1 MVPLRSLSL
10 VLLFLCTQSVLLH
23 VNKQVSSPFPD
34 GSEAQPYASLQ
45 SAFAAALTQGGG
57 QVSLAPGS
65 DTYSTESISSV
76 PVPIT
81 LFLNGN
87 EITVDTG
94 IGVTGG
100 FVLEGPGKVRGT
112 AGFTI
117 NGPVGSVEVREKV
130 TITKMISTAFTLSG
144 GIFTVNDCDVTSNT
158 GYFTLI
164 SSQNSYLSVSN
175 SRFSSNSASLF
186 QLQSS
191 DQPSDFRVFTFKNC
205 DFRDNGSFFS
215 SQPIVINFASST
227 GSGLLQAKVTG
238 CTFVNNY
245 PTTIAVARMTVV
257 LENSKFSEEGSSITL
272 SNMLGSVQINNC
284 QFSQTVAA
292 IQIADSSSESTI
304 SGCSFT
310 SCSISVVVR
319 SSSHI
324 QVTNSEFTHNNNN
337 LNDPL
342 MAQAAAGFTALQVDS
357 VRVENSVFAYNSA
370 ANSPSIMI
378 VQAGKVV
385 DIIGITV
392 ANTTSQQMGAMVLL
406 ASNTQIT
413 NSLFSNI
420 TSVDVITAF
429 YGSQVRL
436 DYSTVV
442 NINALT
448 GSFYGSNFS
457 EFSSAYTTYRNVTCG
472 LQLIRAHVLFSPVA
486 LNYDVFEDVVAS
498 YILANEFQGGVFRGC
513 TFNLSRP
520 ESSDMIITTVTGQP
534 VNFYDNVVT
543 GYFGLLLDAESTEG
557 SIVVNNLTVR
567 NARSSGLFSSLQY
580 SITLGNSSFDHFEI
594 RNATLNQIALA

>member
-10 VLLFLCTQSVLLH
+10 VLCFLCTQSVLLH
-23 VNKQVSSPFPD
+23 VNKQVASPFPN
-34 GSEAQPYASLQ
+34 GSEAQPYGSLQ
-45 SAFAAALTQGGG
+45 SAFAAASTQGGG

-65 DTYSTESISSV
+65 DTYPTESISSV
-76 PVPIT
+76 FVPIT

-87 EITVDTG
+87 EITVDRG
-94 IGVTGG
+94 IEVTGG

-117 NGPVGSVEVREKV
+117 NGPAGSLEVREKV
-130 TITKMISTAFTLSG
+130 IITKMISTAVTLSG
-144 GIFTVNDCDVTSNT
+144 GTFTVNDCDVTANT

-175 SRFSSNSASLF
+175 SRFSSNSVSIF
-186 QLQSS
+186 QLQSY
-191 DQPSDFRVFTFKNC
+191 DQPSDFRVFTFTNC
-205 DFRDNGSFFS
+205 VFSDNGSFFN

-227 GSGLLQAKVTG
+227 GSGLLQARVSD
-238 CTFVNNY
+238 CTFTNNK

-257 LENSKFSEEGSSITL
+257 LENSQFSEEGSSISL

-284 QFSQTVAA
+284 QFSQTISA
-292 IQIADSSSESTI
+292 IQIADSTSESTI

-310 SCSISVVVR
+310 TCSISVVVR

-324 QVTNSEFTHNNNN
+324 LVTNSQFTHNSNS

-342 MAQAAAGFTALQVDS
+342 MVQAAAGFTALQVDR
-357 VRVENSVFAYNSA
+357 VRVENSLFAYNSA
-370 ANSPSIMI
+370 VNSPSIMI

-385 DIIGITV
+385 DLIGITV
-392 ANTTSQQMGAMVLL
+392 ANTTSQQMGAMALL

-457 EFSSAYTTYRNVTCG
+457 EFSSSNTTYRNITCA
-472 LQLIRAHVLFSPVA
+472 LQLIRAHVLFSPV
-486 LNYDVFEDVVAS
+486 LLTYDVFEDVVAS
-498 YILANEFQGGVFRGC
+498 YIIANEFQGGAFRGC
-513 TFNLSRP
+513 TFNLSRA
-520 ESSDMIITTVTGQP
+520 ESADMIIATVTGQP
-534 VNFYDNVVT
+534 VNFYDTAVT

-557 SIVVNNLTVR
+557 SIIINNLTIR
-567 NARSSGLFSSLQY
+567 NAKSSGLFSSLQY
-580 SITLGNSSFDHFEI
+580 SITLGNSYFDHFEI